1 MEIEEE
7 DPNKEDDQEDKV
19 SFTSDEREFLENQSW
34 DTESDVADAEEDD
47 NLIKQYFQDNDMNN
61 QEDFNSQNSG
71 ANEVNIEDQER
82 EFETFYD
89 YKMHSFRKTYCQEN
103 PGYTWNKKNRRRE
116 RKERQS
122 IHHGSDLV
130 ESKNRSK
137 KQSIVGDDSEGS
149 GDGYDYE

>member
-1 MEIEEE
+1 
-7 DPNKEDDQEDKV
+7 
-19 SFTSDEREFLENQSW
+19 
-34 DTESDVADAEEDD
+34 
-47 NLIKQYFQDNDMNN
+47 MNN

-103 PGYTWNKKNRRRE
+103 PGYTWNKKNLRRE

-137 KQSIVGDDSEGS
+137 KQSIIGDDSEGS